1 MDNVKSTSLALKNVM
16 EKQKHNAD
24 IEDSLAQ
31 LSSITTLL
39 EFSNTPPKS
48 FQRLSHLLRNR
59 LMALYLI
66 QFALTLQF
74 STSILLV
81 VRDVKIKAA
90 EEAGDEKMKQSWELV
105 LISLLSGILDYLEC
119 NAVNGDRIVAGD
131 TLYPVL
137 CRLYFS
143 RPSTE
148 ISEISSVLLSTVYQL
163 ISETVI
169 SEQSNSRKLRQDCL
183 LGGNVLGKTISELK
197 DFLAIEALLEL
208 FANLLPS
215 TKPKGGQEKRSQFIS
230 EVFNPSFC
238 ACSEV
243 VVEILTSLST
253 SEWDAVSLRIIDA
266 LGRSD
271 ITFPQP
277 FDVSLL
283 TISAVTKT
291 IDRLY
296 VDNQGLLASLEEG
309 EKIETL
315 QIPFC
320 NILSVHTS
328 ALRMKTRVTMNLKLP
343 PVIGKSL
350 MTEITNEEIVAS
362 WDLHDGEVERFNA
375 AMRSRNIAV
384 HRISQK
390 LSKAELQIE
399 FDLDKALPR
408 PTQEKV
414 ESIAKLW
421 DREISPSQVGQIEP
435 TSPLVSRLLS
445 PAPLGPEE
453 YSGISMPAHT
463 TVFLDRH
470 GNLSFNPV
478 PVEESTEPSMIP
490 SRKQAISP
498 AEKSS
503 SRASPKRPISIV
515 SPEHEG
521 ADQTPFRR
529 ARLMN
534 KRAVLSD
541 DESVVDIPIGY
552 RKIAPQVNS
561 DLSATVPDRED
572 PTALNR
578 NPAKGKELDLLPTF
592 ANPVSIRITRDRQ
605 RTAENTDPASKM
617 TAENNCTSAQD
628 SVRSNRQRKKRKVQD
643 KVEPLDKQLVEE
655 RPMKRN
661 RQNIPPL
668 DKIPPSPSV
677 ASRAKRYGKRARASP
692 VPAAPR
698 EDLDEPPKLAAHQ
711 KIKTTAAAEVPIRK
725 IIMKGKDGKS
735 NVKSVPAKGNAKLK
749 EKKPFT
755 DKGIV
760 IKAEPVVDSL
770 DVPFSLRTSPNN
782 TTGVLDPKP
791 TRRSV
796 RVASALDRSATSNIP
811 EVAEVETR
819 MKSSKAPWE
828 KVDFTRKTKENF
840 KPSPTESHQD
850 YEVQQSDEP
859 HSKRFHLNVN
869 SGTERASLIES
880 RASDPASISSER
892 FDDIQKPKHIEYSVP
907 TKGGSADEHPKLSKK
922 DVVMIDLTQ
931 GVTPERKQ
939 SSSESSK
946 DSNMILSPLRPHKF
960 ERMPTLGFD
969 LTLPK
974 PVTHQ
979 PKVGLGGI
987 KQTSVETEWH
997 AYRQTVDNTS
1007 PAEKLFGKQTYSK
1020 GPTDA
1025 IVKILGRINEVILQK
1040 AERRFEDVRNDL
1052 HEGHIS
1058 ILSETARDLEEMR
1071 LEFGRCYNMLIDLE
1085 QEYTGW
1091 RHDILTDIEVLQR
1104 VSQDACES
1112 LRTTLKDHNRHSLA
1126 RKFPTTLF
1134 SKWLPGTFLNHTL
1147 KACL

>member
-1 MDNVKSTSLALKNVM
+1 MDNVKSTSLALKNVV

-148 ISEISSVLLSTVYQL
+148 ISEISSVLLSTSYL
-163 ISETVI
+163 
-169 SEQSNSRKLRQDCL
+169 NSRTVESSAKI
-183 LGGNVLGKTISELK
+183 VFWA

-230 EVFNPSFC
+230 EVLNPSFC

-296 VDNQGLLASLEEG
+296 VDNQGLLASLEE
-309 EKIETL
+309 
-315 QIPFC
+315 
-320 NILSVHTS
+320 
-328 ALRMKTRVTMNLKLP
+328 
-343 PVIGKSL
+343 
-350 MTEITNEEIVAS
+350 
-362 WDLHDGEVERFNA
+362 
-375 AMRSRNIAV
+375 IAV

-414 ESIAKLW
+414 ESIAKRESAMRVIPHVCTDALPVW

-541 DESVVDIPIGY
+541 DESVVDNPIGY

-592 ANPVSIRITRDRQ
+592 ANP
-605 RTAENTDPASKM
+605 ASKM
-617 TAENNCTSAQD
+617 TAENNCTSAQGTG
-628 SVRSNRQRKKRKVQD
+628 KILITLKVQD

-668 DKIPPSPSV
+668 GKIPPSPSV

-811 EVAEVETR
+811 VVAEVETR

-840 KPSPTESHQD
+840 KPSPTESRQD

-1025 IVKILGRINEVILQK
+1025 IVKV
-1040 AERRFEDVRNDL
+1040 
-1052 HEGHIS
+1052 
-1058 ILSETARDLEEMR
+1058 TA
-1071 LEFGRCYNMLIDLE
+1071 
-1085 QEYTGW
+1085 
-1091 RHDILTDIEVLQR
+1091 
-1104 VSQDACES
+1104 
-1112 LRTTLKDHNRHSLA
+1112 
-1126 RKFPTTLF
+1126 FPSSCLF
-1134 SKWLPGTFLNHTL
+1134 RGSK
-1147 KACL
+1147 KE